1 MGQTV
6 PKMSGKSP
14 SGMEVRGRPQAR
26 GEGGRCPPRH
36 GRCEEGLLD
45 NAGSLLSLI
54 GWAGLEAGRL
64 WGRWPRA
71 IASGSGAAGL
81 WVGAVLGVPTTSPH
95 ENPKRQ
101 VIATHLPVDSAM
113 MGHLWREHK
122 GCGVCPRGADCPQR

>member
-1 MGQTV
+1 M
-6 PKMSGKSP
+6 
-14 SGMEVRGRPQAR
+14 
-26 GEGGRCPPRH
+26 
-36 GRCEEGLLD
+36 D

-64 WGRWPRA
+64 WGQCPRA

-81 WVGAVLGVPTTSPH
+81 WLGAVLGVPTTSPH